1 MVSVIALIAFNPQ
14 LQAAS
19 KNCPD
24 DNDAL
29 RVVDLLYDAA
39 LVSSGFTVSTLAI
52 YFLSL
57 IICSSGLWSL
67 FYPHPIKLVMYKTCK
82 LYAFVRSSMIY
93 NLILYLC
100 SLRIRQSLAARY
112 MKC

>member
-52 YFLSL
+52 YFLSYYL
-57 IICSSGLWSL
+57 QLWSL
-67 FYPHPIKLVMYKTCK
+67 V
-82 LYAFVRSSMIY
+82 FVLSSSY
-93 NLILYLC
+93 
-100 SLRIRQSLAARY
+100 
-112 MKC
+112 